1 MRLLL
6 PIVLLVYSVGCNSR
20 PKLHPVVDTETRK
33 PQPPNQKSTDLDA
46 DIRLMWETAN
56 QRSTDNAIY
65 AAKRVFNTVT
75 LVGMKGKDVL
85 ALLGSTNKSN
95 DSIYSFPFYPIKA
108 RALVYRFDNGAW
120 GVQYNVYVEGDEAV
134 VTEVE
139 ALPIE

>member
-1 MRLLL
+1 
-6 PIVLLVYSVGCNSR
+6 
-20 PKLHPVVDTETRK
+20 
-33 PQPPNQKSTDLDA
+33 
-46 DIRLMWETAN
+46 MWETAN